1 MAKKVHL
8 FIPCFVDALY
18 PSVGISTV
26 NILREFGCE
35 IIYPEKQTCCGQ
47 PAFNSGYF
55 GEAVILA
62 NNFLNLFSDA
72 EYVVAP
78 SGSCITMC
86 KNMYGQLELG
96 GKEREIWQSNST
108 KFFELTDFLIN
119 VLKIDSWKGTFP
131 AKVTYHDSCHA
142 LRELHIKNQPRK
154 FLQSIKGLEL
164 TEMENSE
171 TCCGFGGT
179 FSVKFPAISTAM
191 VRNKSKWIIESG
203 AEVVTSS
210 DSSCL
215 MNINGFLERNAFP
228 VKTMHIAELL
238 WTAYKNRQEDQ

>member
-26 NILREFGCE
+26 NILKECGCE
-35 IIYPEKQTCCGQ
+35 IIYPQEQTCCGQ

-55 GEAVILA
+55 EKAAILA
-62 NNFLNLFSDA
+62 NRFLDIFGHS

-78 SGSCITMC
+78 SGSCITMV
-86 KNMYGQLELG
+86 KNLYGQVDLG
-96 GKEREIWQSNST
+96 SRESKIWQSISPR
-108 KFFELTDFLIN
+108 FFELCEFLMSVMKVN
-119 VLKIDSWKGTFP
+119 SWKGTFP

-142 LRELHIKNQPRK
+142 LRELHIQNQPRK
-154 FLQSIKGLEL
+154 LLQSIKGLEL
-164 TEMENSE
+164 IEMENSE

-179 FSVKFPAISTAM
+179 FSIKFPAISIAM
-191 VRNKSKWIIESG
+191 VKNKSKWIVESG
-203 AEVVTSS
+203 AEIVTSS

-215 MNINGFLERNAFP
+215 MNINGFLGRNALP
-228 VKTMHIAELL
+228 VKTMHIAEIL
-238 WTAYKNRQEDQ
+238 WTAYKNGREE